1 MGFDLLPV
9 KFVKAPIE
17 TEAEKIVSL
26 IQSYSVVPT
35 PDPQAVGLLSTIDET
50 KDVIVITRYVTGMG
64 FRDPTRI

>member
-1 MGFDLLPV
+1 MGLDLLPV

-35 PDPQAVGLLSTIDET
+35 PDPQAVGLPSTIEEA
-50 KDVIVITRYVTGMG
+50 KDVIKRYVTRIG